1 MALKKGLGKVG
12 TAWMATWSLRLAS
25 YVDHQSAIQ
34 PLLYGYNTAGL
45 QGSHPLRSLE
55 RISVFLRLQLD
66 SPSLPA
72 PPAFI

>member
-45 QGSHPLRSLE
+45 QGSLE